1 MKWLI
6 GFITLAVFSLG
17 TWLWL
22 KPQAVAPIALE
33 TKTINLGQVEI
44 STTPKNVEAGKAL
57 VFDLTFT
64 THSVELDYDLTQ
76 VVSAK
81 DDRDNSYQVISWSG
95 GSGGHHL
102 QGSLA
107 FDPLQSGAQEL
118 KLIFTGIDNQSGEL
132 NWKLE
137 RR

>member
-1 MKWLI
+1 M
-6 GFITLAVFSLG
+6 ITAGLLASFGLSLFYYLVLFLF
-17 TWLWL
+17 T
-22 KPQAVAPIALE
+22 KDALYP
-33 TKTINLGQVEI
+33 LRQF
-44 STTPKNVEAGKAL
+44 L
-57 VFDLTFT
+57 VFQPWMSLLILGFGIQWALFARLRQGKMM
-64 THSVELDYDLTQ
+64 V
-76 VVSAK
+76 
-81 DDRDNSYQVISWSG
+81 G

-118 KLIFTGIDNQSGEL
+118 KPIIRGIDNQNGEL